1 MESWTRRF
9 AHAYSWDMDIDEFGY
24 RLWNLEEKKVIQSR
38 DIVFMEGKTIAEW
51 ESEKRKTSSE
61 STDRNQLEETRV
73 YVDGNWIVAG

>member
-1 MESWTRRF
+1 
-9 AHAYSWDMDIDEFGY
+9 MDIDEFGY
-24 RLWNLEEKKVIQSR
+24 RLWNLEEKKVIQSC

-61 STDRNQLEETRV
+61 STDRDRLEETRV